1 MARRLLA
8 VPSAPTSPLLVIPRP
23 AVAAAVD
30 VAETVAVV
38 VVDSVV
44 VDSAVVVVAVTV
56 GVVVASVVVAVA
68 EIVVAVVVVT
78 VAAVVALQGTEVALA
93 TSRGRRR
100 GSIKDEIMMM
110 MIPRGIMIM
119 GGRMNRATWVGE

>member
-1 MARRLLA
+1 MGRRLLA
-8 VPSAPTSPLLVIPRP
+8 APSAPTSPLLVILRL
-23 AVAAAVD
+23 AVAAAVVD

-56 GVVVASVVVAVA
+56 EAVVASVAVAVA
-68 EIVVAVVVVT
+68 ETVAAVVVTVVAVVV
-78 VAAVVALQGTEVALA
+78 LQGIEVALA

-100 GSIKDEIMMM
+100 GSIEDETM

-119 GGRMNRATWVGE
+119 GSRMNRATGVGE

>member
-1 MARRLLA
+1 MEHRLLA
-8 VPSAPTSPLLVIPRP
+8 APSAPTSPLLVIPRP

-30 VAETVAVV
+30 VAETVVVV

-44 VDSAVVVVAVTV
+44 VDSAVVVVAETV
-56 GVVVASVVVAVA
+56 EAVVASVAVAVA
-68 EIVVAVVVVT
+68 ETVVAVVVT
-78 VAAVVALQGTEVALA
+78 AAAVVVLQGIEVALA

-100 GSIKDEIMMM
+100 DSIEDEM

-119 GGRMNRATWVGE
+119 GGRMNRATWVGG

>member
-1 MARRLLA
+1 MERRLLA
-8 VPSAPTSPLLVIPRP
+8 APSAPTSPLLVIPRP
-23 AVAAAVD
+23 AVAAAAVD

-56 GVVVASVVVAVA
+56 EVVVASVAVAVA
-68 EIVVAVVVVT
+68 EIVVAVVVT
-78 VAAVVALQGTEVALA
+78 VAAVVVLRGTEVALA

-100 GSIKDEIMMM
+100 GSIEDELM

-119 GGRMNRATWVGE
+119 GDRMNRATWVGE